1 MNNAVNK
8 ELIVSDRD
16 YLLDKYKKYFHIK
29 VLMETKKH
37 LKIQYVDSGRIRTM
51 THKQFNDEY
60 KIDEVLD
67 ERQSSKKVEICLNKD
82 SEG

>member
-16 YLLDKYKKYFHIK
+16 YLLDKYKRYFHIK

-37 LKIQYVDSGRIRTM
+37 LKIQYVDSENTTVM

-60 KIDEVLD
+60 KIEEVLGGVT
-67 ERQSSKKVEICLNKD
+67 EAEFHLAEKKE
-82 SEG
+82 